1 MARFEQDREDLLAEA
16 KALAARAEIAVEGND
31 EPLVLGFRR
40 EGGASFYFSPDEA
53 YHFNPAGELR
63 RAFVAG
69 LLYKAEH
76 GRLVSLR
83 RNRTEHETQLLRHDL
98 SDAEQAAFVRR
109 VEEQLQLVRQTLL
122 DGQYRILREVL
133 PSDGAAGT
141 PAEKTPGVIEQATA
155 WLAGRQVKVAA
166 SPRV

>member
-16 KALAARAEIAVEGND
+16 KALVARAEIAIEGSK
-31 EPLVLGFRR
+31 EPVVLGFRR

-63 RAFVAG
+63 RAFFAG

-98 SDAEQAAFVRR
+98 SDGEQAAFLRR
-109 VEEQLQLVRQTLL
+109 VEEQLQAMEATLQQ
-122 DGQYRILREVL
+122 GTYRILREVL
-133 PSDGAAGT
+133 PGEGAGEM
-141 PAEKTPGVIEQATA
+141 PAEKPPGVIERAAA

-166 SPRV
+166 SPRA